1 MPTTIKKSESWK
13 MFDDIS
19 PRYDLLNR
27 LLSFGL
33 DIHWRN
39 QLAKYVNSAE
49 SISVLD
55 VATGTADVLLTFFR
69 KCPNID
75 KAWGIDLSEK
85 MMAVGQKKINQ
96 LGLQDKIQLKKGD
109 ACSIPF
115 DNAQFD
121 NVSISFGIRNV
132 QDPLKALKEM
142 CQVIRG
148 DGTALILEF
157 SMPKNLLIRVVHL
170 FYLRWFVPVIGWIFS
185 GHYRAYKYL
194 NQTIE
199 EFPSGEEFTSLMLKA
214 GFKSTQAH
222 PLLFGVATIYVGT
235 K

>member
-1 MPTTIKKSESWK
+1 MPITIKKSESWK

-39 QLAKYVNSAE
+39 QLAKYVNSGE

-199 EFPSGEEFTSLMLKA
+199 EFPSGKEFTSLMLKA
-214 GFKSTQAH
+214 GFKNTQTH

>member
-39 QLAKYVNSAE
+39 QLAKYVNSGE